1 MKKDEICFK
10 LIELY
15 YTNNSIFKNIY
26 ISLNDLFEKYNKM
39 LKVLKV
45 ESDE

>member
-1 MKKDEICFK
+1 MSKEELCFK

-15 YTNNSIFKNIY
+15 YNNKSIFDSYCMGLK
-26 ISLNDLFEKYNKM
+26 DLFENYNKM
-39 LKVLKV
+39 FKILKI